1 MPTVRIPKP
10 FRQYTGGKAHVLANG
25 STVGQA
31 LNQLLQQYPDL
42 RQRLYDDNGDLVTT
56 THESV
61 NILLDKFDI
70 RELDGLD
77 TQLGELDR
85 LMILRTWPAAI
96 SGGDRKD

>member
-10 FRQYTGGKAHVLANG
+10 FRQYTGGEAHVPADG

-31 LNQLLQQYPDL
+31 LDHLLQQYPDL
-42 RQRLYDDNGDLVTT
+42 RQRLYDDNGELITT

-61 NILLDKFDI
+61 NILLNKFDI
-70 RELDGLD
+70 RELNGPD
-77 TQLGELDR
+77 TQLSESDR